1 MLENRTIAACILL
14 SILAHLTALMMAS
27 FVPWTGR
34 KAESVMVVDLADLPR
49 STDFFPPKPGVIK
62 GGPPP
67 PEKRSKQAATKLPA
81 PRMMTGRV
89 PDLPVNPALTPEENF
104 PPAKAKEASPPPTSL
119 ESPKPTAPHAGEKAE
134 PAGKTV
140 ASAPA
145 APGTSGG
152 GGPLAS
158 KSPGGPSQHETGGS
172 GKPLKDLSPSLGK
185 MVLAMGKIDGRGTG
199 ETSGNTVGTGGK
211 TGDKGGIVEEG
222 GGARLTALNAPEIQ
236 YISYF
241 AGIKRKIELVWGYP
255 AGAAGIEGDVIADFV
270 IGRSGRLESV
280 TLVRGS
286 GNRILDDEAL
296 GAIRKASPYAPI
308 PSDYKIANLQIR
320 AHFYYT
326 VTQTRILR

>member
-49 STDFFPPKPGVIK
+49 STDFFPPKPGIIE

-67 PEKRSKQAATKLPA
+67 PEKRSKQAATELPP

-140 ASAPA
+140 ASAPG
-145 APGTSGG
+145 APGNSGG
-152 GGPLAS
+152 GG
-158 KSPGGPSQHETGGS
+158 
-172 GKPLKDLSPSLGK
+172 KPLTDLSPSLGK